1 MQVLPPEEIRVL
13 GVLVEK
19 ERTVPDSYPL
29 TLNALTNGC
38 NQSSNRDPVTA
49 YEPGEVEAALRSL
62 RERGLTRVVHSP
74 SNRAE
79 KYRHVL
85 GEQLGIEADVL
96 AVLAVLLLRGP
107 QTANELR
114 IRTERYEPGVPD
126 VEAALRV
133 LSTREEPLAV
143 NIGRRTGQREERW
156 MHLLGGEVSTDD
168 FAAAPSSTPGPAT
181 SSLADRVAAL
191 EARMA
196 ALEAALGG
204 TEP

>member
-1 MQVLPPEEIRVL
+1 VEELPPEEIRIL

-29 TLNALTNGC
+29 TRNALTTGC
-38 NQSSNRDPVTA
+38 NQTSNRDPVTA
-49 YEPGEVEAALRSL
+49 YEPGEVAAALRSL
-62 RERGLTRVVHSP
+62 REKGLTRVVHSP

-79 KYRHVL
+79 KFRHVL
-85 GEQLGIEADVL
+85 GEALGLEADVL
-96 AVLAVLLLRGP
+96 AVLAVLMLRGP

-114 IRTERYEPGVPD
+114 TRTERYEPGVPD

-143 NIGRRTGQREERW
+143 NIGRRAGQREERW
-156 MHLLGGEVSTDD
+156 MHLLGGPVSADD
-168 FAAAPSSTPGPAT
+168 FAAAPTSTPGPAT

-191 EARMA
+191 EERMA